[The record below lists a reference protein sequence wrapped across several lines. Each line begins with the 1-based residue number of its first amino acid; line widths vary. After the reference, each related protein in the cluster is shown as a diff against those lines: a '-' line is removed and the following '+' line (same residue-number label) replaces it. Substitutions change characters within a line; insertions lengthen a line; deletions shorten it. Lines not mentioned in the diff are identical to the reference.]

1 MAIAFRTIDR
11 QLVIHF
17 LMVLNFQNH
26 LDDSIAMCAMCAM
39 LVSNPMVFMVAV
51 SPNGDELRHR
61 IPMDWN
67 HQRSDVD
74 MGTKF

>member
-1 MAIAFRTIDR
+1 MVSKMSYHIPGKAIAFRTIDR

-17 LMVLNFQNH
+17 FMVLNCQSH
-26 LDDSIAMCAMCAM
+26 LDDSIAMCTMCAM
-39 LVSNPMVFMVAV
+39 LVSN
-51 SPNGDELRHR
+51 
-61 IPMDWN
+61 PMDWN